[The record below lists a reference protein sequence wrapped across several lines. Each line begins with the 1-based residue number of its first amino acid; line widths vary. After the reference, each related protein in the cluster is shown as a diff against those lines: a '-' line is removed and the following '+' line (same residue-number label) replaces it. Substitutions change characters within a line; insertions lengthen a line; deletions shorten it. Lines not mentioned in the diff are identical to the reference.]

1 MGLSMS
7 EDLLRLI
14 NRRMG
19 FGLARATGDHLEFKQ
34 AAIQRTVEQRCFLL
48 ADRRMYFGVSRSLV
62 KI

>member
-34 AAIQRTVEQRCFLL
+34 AAIQRTVEQRCFF
-48 ADRRMYFGVSRSLV
+48 AG
-62 KI
+62 

>member
-19 FGLARATGDHLEFKQ
+19 FGLARAAGDHLEFKQ
-34 AAIQRTVEQRCFLL
+34 ATIQRTVEQRCFF
-48 ADRRMYFGVSRSLV
+48 AGRQTHVFRRIAVAG
-62 KI
+62 